1 MVRSSLLAALA
12 WAALA
17 SPLAA
22 PLSAPLSA
30 QAPEA
35 IAEVANRII
44 AAAQADS
51 AGAWNR
57 IAELTDRFGH
67 RLSGSKA
74 LEDAILWTAAT
85 MEKDGLANVKREK
98 VMVPHWVRGA
108 ESLEL
113 VAPRRQ
119 LLPMLGLGGSI
130 ATPAAGITAEVMVV
144 ASFVPLPFS
153 LVLGVALLLGGIINP
168 LYSLLIALTNDYL
181 SKEDMPGASAGLI
194 FLNGFGAIFG
204 PLVSGWFMA
213 QIGAGGYF
221 LFLGLLFAA
230 LAGYAAWRIS
240 RRSGPV
246 EQASFTGLSPTASSL
261 AVGAVMEQE
270 PRTRRAG

>member
-1 MVRSSLLAALA
+1 MLRSSLLAAFAL
-12 WAALA
+12 AALA
-17 SPLAA
+17 SPLAG
-22 PLSAPLSA
+22 PLSA

-35 IAEVANRII
+35 IPAKYAEIANRII

-74 LEDAILWTAAT
+74 LEDAIVWTAAT

-119 LLPMLGLGGSI
+119 LMPMLGLGGSI
-130 ATPAAGITAEVMVV
+130 ATPAAGIT
-144 ASFVPLPFS
+144 
-153 LVLGVALLLGGIINP
+153 
-168 LYSLLIALTNDYL
+168 
-181 SKEDMPGASAGLI
+181 
-194 FLNGFGAIFG
+194 GFW
-204 PLVSGWFMA
+204 S
-213 QIGAGGYF
+213 
-221 LFLGLLFAA
+221 
-230 LAGYAAWRIS
+230 
-240 RRSGPV
+240 
-246 EQASFTGLSPTASSL
+246 
-261 AVGAVMEQE
+261 
-270 PRTRRAG
+270 

>member
-1 MVRSSLLAALA
+1 MARSSLFATLAL
-12 WAALA
+12 AALA

-35 IAEVANRII
+35 IPAKYADVANRII

-51 AGAWNR
+51 AAAWNR

-74 LEDAILWTAAT
+74 LEDAIVWTAAT

-119 LLPMLGLGGSI
+119 LLPMLGQQKL
-130 ATPAAGITAEVMVV
+130 
-144 ASFVPLPFS
+144 
-153 LVLGVALLLGGIINP
+153 ALIN
-168 LYSLLIALTNDYL
+168 
-181 SKEDMPGASAGLI
+181 
-194 FLNGFGAIFG
+194 
-204 PLVSGWFMA
+204 
-213 QIGAGGYF
+213 
-221 LFLGLLFAA
+221 
-230 LAGYAAWRIS
+230 
-240 RRSGPV
+240 
-246 EQASFTGLSPTASSL
+246 
-261 AVGAVMEQE
+261 
-270 PRTRRAG
+270 